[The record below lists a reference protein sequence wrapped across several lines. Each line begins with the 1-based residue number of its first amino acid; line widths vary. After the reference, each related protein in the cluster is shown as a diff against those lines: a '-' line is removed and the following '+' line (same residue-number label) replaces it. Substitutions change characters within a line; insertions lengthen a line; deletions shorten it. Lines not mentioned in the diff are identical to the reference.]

1 MEGAA
6 SGNPTESDP
15 VSQPSLGRDLGE
27 QLFPPSCNLAAEFA
41 VDFSPCFESSGSIKS
56 SDVWAIGLMI

>member
-6 SGNPTESDP
+6 SGNPTES
-15 VSQPSLGRDLGE
+15 DLGE

>member
-6 SGNPTESDP
+6 GGNPTEPDP

-41 VDFSPCFESSGSIKS
+41 VETFHLALNHLGALKAQMSGP
-56 SDVWAIGLMI
+56 